1 MALSVY
7 RLRRP
12 AESHG
17 SMSRADELSQDEVFE
32 VLKSPRRRYALY
44 YLRQEGG
51 ETELSDLTEQVAA
64 WENETTPAGL
74 STEQRKRVYISLYQT
89 HLPKLDEADIVEY
102 DRDEGV
108 VRLGDRASD
117 LDIYLGDV
125 SRDEFPWDRYYL
137 GLVAASSL
145 LVAAVWLDVYPF
157 GLIPGLVLA
166 TLILVVFGVSAI
178 VHYLKYRRGGEVG
191 TPPELHRAN
200 GQEN

>member
-1 MALSVY
+1 
-7 RLRRP
+7 
-12 AESHG
+12 
-17 SMSRADELSQDEVFE
+17 MSRADGLSQDEVFE

-51 ETELSDLTEQVAA
+51 ETQLSDLTEQVAA
-64 WENETTPAGL
+64 WENETTPAAL

-89 HLPKLDEADIVEY
+89 HLPKLDEANIVDY
-102 DRDEGV
+102 DRDEGI

-125 SRDEFPWDRYYL
+125 SREEFPWDSYYL
-137 GLVAASSL
+137 GLVGASSL

-157 GLIPGLVLA
+157 GVIPGLVLA
-166 TLILVVFGVSAI
+166 TLILAVFGVSAV
-178 VHYLKYRRGGEVG
+178 VHYFTYRRGGDVG
-191 TPPELHRAN
+191 TPPEIHRVN

>member
-1 MALSVY
+1 
-7 RLRRP
+7 
-12 AESHG
+12 
-17 SMSRADELSQDEVFE
+17 MSRADGLSQDEVFE

-44 YLRQEGG
+44 YLRREGG

-64 WENETTPAGL
+64 WENETTPAAL

-89 HLPKLDEADIVEY
+89 HLPKLDEANIVEY

-125 SRDEFPWDRYYL
+125 SREEFPWDRYYL
-137 GLVAASSL
+137 GLVGASSL
-145 LVAAVWLDVYPF
+145 LVAAVWLNVYPF

-166 TLILVVFGVSAI
+166 TLILAVFGVSAVI
-178 VHYLKYRRGGEVG
+178 HYFEYRHGGEVG
-191 TPPELHRAN
+191 TPPELHHIN

>member
-1 MALSVY
+1 MA
-7 RLRRP
+7 
-12 AESHG
+12 
-17 SMSRADELSQDEVFE
+17 RADQLSQDEVFE

-51 ETELSDLTEQVAA
+51 ETELSELTEQVAA

-89 HLPKLDEADIVEY
+89 HLPKLDEAGVVEY
-102 DRDEGV
+102 DSDEGI
-108 VRLGDRASD
+108 VRLSDRASD
-117 LDIYLGDV
+117 LDIYRGDL
-125 SRDEFPWDRYYL
+125 SREEFPCASYYL
-137 GLVAASSL
+137 GPVGVSSL
-145 LVAAVWLDVYPF
+145 LVAAVWLGIPPF

-166 TLILVVFGVSAI
+166 TLILAVFGISAV
-178 VHYLKYRRGGEVG
+178 VHYVSYRRDAEIG

>member
-1 MALSVY
+1 
-7 RLRRP
+7 
-12 AESHG
+12 
-17 SMSRADELSQDEVFE
+17 MSRADELSQDEVFE

-64 WENETTPAGL
+64 WENETTPSAL

-89 HLPKLDEADIVEY
+89 HLPKLDGADIVEY
-102 DRDEGV
+102 DRDEGI

-117 LDIYLGDV
+117 LDLYLGDV

-137 GLVAASSL
+137 SLVAASSL
-145 LVAAVWLDVYPF
+145 LVAAVWLDIYPF

-178 VHYLKYRRGGEVG
+178 LHYLNYRHGGEVG
-191 TPPELHRAN
+191 TPPELHHVN

>member
-1 MALSVY
+1 
-7 RLRRP
+7 
-12 AESHG
+12 
-17 SMSRADELSQDEVFE
+17 MSRADELSQDEVFE

-44 YLRQEGG
+44 FLRREGG

-64 WENETTPAGL
+64 WENETTPAAL

-102 DRDEGV
+102 DRDEGI

-125 SRDEFPWDRYYL
+125 SREEFPWDRYYL
-137 GLVAASSL
+137 GLVGASSL
-145 LVAAVWLDVYPF
+145 LVAAVWLNVYPF
-157 GLIPGLVLA
+157 TLIPGLVLA
-166 TLILVVFGVSAI
+166 TIILAIFGVSAV
-178 VHYLKYRRGGEVG
+178 VHYVAYRRGGNTG